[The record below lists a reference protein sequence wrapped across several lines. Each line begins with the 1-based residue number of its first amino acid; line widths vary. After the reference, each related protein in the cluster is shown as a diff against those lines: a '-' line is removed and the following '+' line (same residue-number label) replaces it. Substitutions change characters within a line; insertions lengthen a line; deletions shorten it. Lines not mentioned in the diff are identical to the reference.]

1 MGTKGEPGIRG
12 PIGPM
17 GEMGSHVIYC
27 AILFSFILFI
37 GTSWNK
43 RQSWKHW

>member
-17 GEMGSHVIYC
+17 GEMGSRVIYC
-27 AILFSFILFI
+27 AIFFLLYYCILYFI
-37 GTSWNK
+37 GSSWIK
-43 RQSWKHW
+43 R